1 MMDCK
6 QATRLLSEQQDRKLS
21 RREKL
26 ALKFHVFM
34 CKACRNFG
42 QQMGSLRDLARSYAK
57 GEDKAQDR
65 QQSRDSNPQGK

>member
-6 QATRLLSEQQDRKLS
+6 QATRLLSEQQERNLS

-42 QQMGSLRDLARSYAK
+42 QQMGTLRDLARSYAK
-57 GEDKAQDR
+57 GEEKVQDR
-65 QQSRDSNPQGK
+65 QQPSDSNPQDK

>member
-6 QATRLLSEQQDRKLS
+6 QATRLLSEQQDRNLS
-21 RREKL
+21 RREKF

-42 QQMGSLRDLARSYAK
+42 QQMGTLRDLARSYAK
-57 GEDKAQDR
+57 GEGNTPR
-65 QQSRDSNPQGK
+65 QSEDSNSNDK

>member
-6 QATRLLSEQQDRKLS
+6 QATRLLSEQQERNLS

-42 QQMGSLRDLARSYAK
+42 QQMGTLRDLARSYAK
-57 GEDKAQDR
+57 GEDNG
-65 QQSRDSNPQGK
+65 SNPSKDKNPNE

>member
-6 QATRLLSEQQDRKLS
+6 QATRLLSEQQERNLS

-42 QQMGSLRDLARSYAK
+42 RQMGTLRDLARSYAK
-57 GEDKAQDR
+57 GEDR
-65 QQSRDSNPQGK
+65 IRGHEQSKDSNTQDE